1 MAETKP
7 SDKSPTST
15 SAVQCPMLNPTNY
28 AVWTLRMKA
37 TLRVHKA
44 WVAIDPGTNNEEKND
59 VATALLYQSI
69 PESLTL
75 QIGEQDSPR
84 AIWEAIKSIN

>member
-1 MAETKP
+1 MAEV
-7 SDKSPTST
+7 KSEINTLTS
-15 SAVQCPMLNPTNY
+15 SSGVKCPMLNTTNY

-44 WVAIDPGTNNEEKND
+44 WVAINPGTDNEEKND

-75 QIGEQDSPR
+75 
-84 AIWEAIKSIN
+84 